1 MTWYEL
7 TIETDNKSENLLTEI
22 LWGLDSAGVSIK
34 DEQDYIDWSDDGF
47 GSVKNDQP
55 APGTYENNPVVLG
68 YFSADKNIEDII
80 NEIKKYQ
87 ANYNQELPADQQ
99 IVIHDIRY
107 SPLEDND
114 WETAW
119 QAYYEPIH
127 VSRFMDIVPIWEK
140 DDQPLDPQKTTLFLD
155 PGMTFGTGSHET
167 TKLALRLLE
176 IAMAGGEDVID
187 VGTGSG
193 ILAIAAKKLGAN
205 KVDAYDYD
213 GSILDITRNNFAL
226 NDVEDAIKLAQNNIL
241 NDINTQVDIITANIL
256 FEILE
261 PLIPQAYNNLKL
273 DGQLI
278 LSGIFEDKKEDM
290 LSLLADNNFTVD
302 IIMHMGEWYGILAHK
317 GKE

>member
-34 DEQDYIDWSDDGF
+34 DEQDYIDWTDDGF

-80 NEIKKYQ
+80 IEIKKYQ
-87 ANYNQELPADQQ
+87 ANYNQELAADQQ

-140 DDQPLDPQKTTLFLD
+140 DDQPMDPKKTTLFLD
-155 PGMTFGTGSHET
+155 PGMAFGTGSHET

-193 ILAIAAKKLGAN
+193 VLAIAAKKLGAN
-205 KVDAYDYD
+205 KVEAYDYD

-226 NDVEDAIKLAQNNIL
+226 NDVEDAIKVAQNNIL
-241 NDINTQVDIITANIL
+241 NDIHTQVDIITANIL

-261 PLIPQAYNNLKL
+261 PLIPQAYNNLKMN
-273 DGQLI
+273 GQLI
-278 LSGIFEDKKEDM
+278 LSGIFQDKKEDM
-290 LSLLADNNFTVD
+290 LKLLADNDFTVD
-302 IIMHMGEWYGILAHK
+302 IIMNMGEWYGILAHK
-317 GKE
+317 GQE